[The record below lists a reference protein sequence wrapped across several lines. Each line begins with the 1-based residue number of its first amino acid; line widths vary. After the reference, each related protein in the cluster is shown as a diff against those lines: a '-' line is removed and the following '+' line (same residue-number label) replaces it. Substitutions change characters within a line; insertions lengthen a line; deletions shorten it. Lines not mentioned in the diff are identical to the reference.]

1 MLNWSRIECIESF
14 DDVMKDAIK
23 NLPVG
28 VTLNSSAT
36 FNVLAARVAALS
48 LKANQIS
55 NQTF

>member
-23 NLPVG
+23 NLPVE

-36 FNVLAARVAALS
+36 SNVLAGRVAALS
-48 LKANQIS
+48 LKVNQIS